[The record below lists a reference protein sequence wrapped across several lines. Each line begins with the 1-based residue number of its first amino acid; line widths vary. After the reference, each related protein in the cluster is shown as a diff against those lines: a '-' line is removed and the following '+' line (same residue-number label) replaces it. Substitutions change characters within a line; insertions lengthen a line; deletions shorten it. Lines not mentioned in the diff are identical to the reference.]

1 MQVVKDGPL
10 PGGFPEEAKLGQR
23 SVRDAALARLR
34 LKPYEVQRHVELL
47 EQVKQELDRLVTSAA
62 VSTVDT
68 MALQLIMVDMR
79 VKLLEDVA
87 EQHKDQIGT
96 AYRNL
101 ESVFD
106 YLKKL
111 QEAVNTK
118 GSAAVLALVD
128 RALRRLGRA
137 MLDMG
142 SGPRPGQAAGLLFDT
157 PIGSIEHWAP
167 YLGAHEVA
175 DAPCGSPP
183 PTYASTLNNDRAPIQ
198 VRPATAGPRL
208 PTIAPLPKLVGDFV
222 VVGSPF
228 PPANFMTSTRDILQE
243 QEKVAAALAQAG
255 SNRGQAGAELEGQ
268 GRPGSPMYPMVQYS
282 SGGKA
287 GLGIPLV
294 AKTRPAP
301 MGKLHSYA

>member
-157 PIGSIEHWAP
+157 PIGEP
-167 YLGAHEVA
+167 RVA
-175 DAPCGSPP
+175 
-183 PTYASTLNNDRAPIQ
+183 
-198 VRPATAGPRL
+198 RPAWLAGP
-208 PTIAPLPKLVGDFV
+208 AAGVWG
-222 VVGSPF
+222 GS
-228 PPANFMTSTRDILQE
+228 
-243 QEKVAAALAQAG
+243 
-255 SNRGQAGAELEGQ
+255 
-268 GRPGSPMYPMVQYS
+268 
-282 SGGKA
+282 
-287 GLGIPLV
+287 
-294 AKTRPAP
+294 
-301 MGKLHSYA
+301 

>member
-1 MQVVKDGPL
+1 MVQAEGDSSEVCALGL
-10 PGGFPEEAKLGQR
+10 PQ
-23 SVRDAALARLR
+23 
-34 LKPYEVQRHVELL
+34 
-47 EQVKQELDRLVTSAA
+47 VTSAA

-183 PTYASTLNNDRAPIQ
+183 PTYASTLTNDRATTQ

-255 SNRGQAGAELEGQ
+255 SNRGQAGAESEGQ

-294 AKTRPAP
+294 AKSRPAP
-301 MGKLHSYA
+301 IGKLHSYA